1 MERRLLV
8 ALVMLL
14 ALGVATVGLADGGA
28 QMVSVNWADK
38 PLSEVLSTL
47 KANYGVNYA
56 LPSELGSIPVS
67 LNLYGV
73 TVDRAVQTAA
83 QKAGLTATK
92 SGNTW
97 LFSRPDAKTPTSGT
111 AAYAQF
117 PGMGMGGSMEMPM
130 MPEAN
135 PAGMELSM
143 PSASGG
149 FGGIPGRT
157 VATTQQGA
165 TGTTQQGMFG
175 LTQQRTNLN
184 FVVIPLFRS
193 DPISIGT
200 AFGGP
205 DMVVEDMTSS
215 AGSGGN
221 SGGGYGNN
229 SGGYGNNSGYGGGN
243 SNRGGRGGNNNN
255 SGYGGNSNRSGGSN
269 RSNRNY

>member
-14 ALGVATVGLADGGA
+14 ALGVVTVGSADGGA

-56 LPSELGSIPVS
+56 LPSEFGSIPVS

-73 TVDRAVQTAA
+73 TVDRAVQAAA

-97 LFSRPDAKTPTSGT
+97 LLSRPEAKTPATGT
-111 AAYAQF
+111 AVYAQF

-157 VATTQQGA
+157 VASSQQGA
-165 TGTTQQGMFG
+165 AGTTQQGMFG

-221 SGGGYGNN
+221 GGNGNNSGYGNN
-229 SGGYGNNSGYGGGN
+229 SGGYGNNNG
-243 SNRGGRGGNNNN
+243 SNRGGRGNNNN
-255 SGYGGNSNRSGGSN
+255 SGYGGGNNNNSNRSN